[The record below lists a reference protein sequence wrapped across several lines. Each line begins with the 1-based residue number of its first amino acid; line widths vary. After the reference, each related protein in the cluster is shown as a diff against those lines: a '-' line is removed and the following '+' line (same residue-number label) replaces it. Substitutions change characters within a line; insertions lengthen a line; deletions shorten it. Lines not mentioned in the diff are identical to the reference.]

1 MAFSAFIFPPAGFAR
16 KIPDGTEIP
25 APLNFKKPEPHLSN
39 SNSKES
45 KVLVMGKCLNFL
57 LRKGKRRIAK
67 GSEKEKNKLFIAGPF
82 LKDLNTCGKC
92 ENEIRKRFIES
103 QSLQLKLNVVR
114 KVAFHF

>member
-1 MAFSAFIFPPAGFAR
+1 M
-16 KIPDGTEIP
+16 
-25 APLNFKKPEPHLSN
+25 
-39 SNSKES
+39 
-45 KVLVMGKCLNFL
+45 
-57 LRKGKRRIAK
+57 RKGKKRKAK
-67 GSEKEKNKLFIAGPF
+67 DSEKEKIKLFTSGAF